1 MMNRKMTVIC
11 FIFKG
16 DFGMTTIYLD
26 HAATTPVHP
35 VVATKYAE
43 MLGSLFGN
51 PSSIHSYGREARK
64 WLDEARKIMAQSINA
79 KPSEIIF
86 TSGGTE
92 ADNIAI
98 FGTVNAMKHKGNHII
113 TTTIEHHAG
122 LNTCKQL
129 ELDGF
134 EVTFLEVDNNG
145 RIDVEQVRDA
155 LTEETIL
162 VTIMLGNNE
171 VGTVQPISE
180 IGELLKEHQAIF
192 HTDAVQAYGIL
203 PIDVDEIQVDL
214 LSVSAHK
221 LNGPKG
227 VGFLYERTG
236 MTTKPHLYGGEQERK
251 RRAGTENVP
260 AIVAFSDAVK
270 IALESIEENTKKY
283 LEFQKIL
290 TATFQE
296 QDINFSVNAIGTDK
310 LPHIVNVSFPGTDI
324 ESLLVNLDMAGVCVS
339 SGSACTAGSLDPS
352 HVLTAIYGEGAPE
365 LRNSVRFSFGL
376 GLDEDHIKA
385 AALKTA
391 DIVKRLVK

>member
-1 MMNRKMTVIC
+1 
-11 FIFKG
+11 
-16 DFGMTTIYLD
+16 MTTIYLD

-35 VVATKYAE
+35 AVTTKYAE
-43 MLGSLFGN
+43 LLGSIFGN

-64 WLDEARKIMAQSINA
+64 WLDDARKTMAQSINA
-79 KPSEIIF
+79 KPTEIIF

-98 FGTVNAMKHKGNHII
+98 FGTVNAMKQKGNHII
-113 TTTIEHHAG
+113 TTNIEHHAV

-129 ELDGF
+129 ELTGYD
-134 EVTFLEVDNNG
+134 VTFLEVDKNG
-145 RIDVEQVRDA
+145 RIDVEQVRNA
-155 LTEETIL
+155 LTDETIL

-171 VGTVQPISE
+171 VGTLQPIRE
-180 IGELLKEHQAIF
+180 IGELLLEHQAVF
-192 HTDAVQAYGIL
+192 HTDAVQAYGIV
-203 PIDVDEIQVDL
+203 PIDVDDLQVDL
-214 LSVSAHK
+214 LSVSSHK

-270 IALESIEENTKKY
+270 IAHETIEENTEKY
-283 LEFQKIL
+283 HGFQKII
-290 TATFQE
+290 TTSFQE
-296 QDINFSVNAIGTDK
+296 QGINFTINALDTER
-310 LPHIVNVSFPGTDI
+310 LPHIVNISFPGTDI
-324 ESLLVNLDMAGVCVS
+324 ESLLVNLDIAGVCVS

-352 HVLTAIYGEGAPE
+352 HVLTAMYGQGAPE

-376 GLDEDHIKA
+376 GLDDDQIRKA
-385 AALKTA
+385 ALETA